1 MSDASGIRQPSYA
14 TGKTLGPHK
23 IRADLRRNYGHSPNG
38 NTERHA
44 AKIHIR
50 SIHKDPRR

>member
-1 MSDASGIRQPSYA
+1 MIHAPGMCQPSHA
-14 TGKTLGPHK
+14 TGKTHGPHE
-23 IRADLRRNYGHSPNG
+23 IRAGLDRNYGHSPNG
-38 NTERHA
+38 NTEFHA